1 MKMVILA
8 AGEGKRMRPLTANKP
23 KVMVPIANRPI
34 AEQLLVEAREA
45 GVTEFIFVVGYG
57 GDHVRA
63 YFGDGRKWGVSVDYA
78 EQRKQLGTADAL
90 RNLKKV
96 VMEPFLVG
104 NGDICVGR
112 ADIARLAASGR
123 PTLSVIEVEK
133 TEGLGIIEVDG
144 DRVIAIHE
152 KPEQPPSRL
161 ANAALYYLTPGI
173 FDAIERTEK
182 SVRGEYEL
190 PATLKILA
198 DSPEGLYTLVLR
210 AWLDVSY
217 PWDLL
222 EANRQALG
230 GLAPEVRGEVED
242 GAVLKGAVS
251 IGEGT
256 RVRSGSY
263 VEGPVIIGDNCDIG
277 PNCYIRPATAIG
289 DGCHIGAGVEIKN
302 CIIMN
307 GSKVPHLSYV
317 GDSVIGENCNLGAG
331 TKIANLRLDKRD
343 IRIRGVDTGRR
354 KLGAIIGDNVQTGIN
369 VSINV
374 GTMIGNDVF
383 IGPGRVVSGD
393 IQSNT
398 RYT

>member
-1 MKMVILA
+1 
-8 AGEGKRMRPLTANKP
+8 
-23 KVMVPIANRPI
+23 
-34 AEQLLVEAREA
+34 
-45 GVTEFIFVVGYG
+45 VVGYG
-57 GDHVRA
+57 GDHVRS

-96 VMEPFLVG
+96 VTEPFLVG

-112 ADIARLAASGR
+112 ADIARLAAARR

-144 DRVIAIHE
+144 DRVVAIHE
-152 KPEQPPSRL
+152 KPEHPPSRL

-182 SVRGEYEL
+182 SLRGEYEL
-190 PATLKILA
+190 PASLKILA
-198 DSPEGLYTLVLR
+198 DGPEGLYTLVLS

-222 EANRQALG
+222 EANHQALAD
-230 GLAPEVRGEVED
+230 LAPEVRGTVEE
-242 GAVLKGAVS
+242 GAVLKGAVA
-251 IGEGT
+251 IGEGS
-256 RVRSGSY
+256 RVRSGAY
-263 VEGPVIIGDNCDIG
+263 IEGPVIIGDNCDIG
-277 PNCYIRPATAIG
+277 PNCFIRPATAIG

-331 TKIANLRLDKRD
+331 TKVANLRLDKRD
-343 IRIRGVDTGRR
+343 IRVRGVETGRR

-374 GTMIGNDVF
+374 GTLIGNDVF
-383 IGPGRVVSGD
+383 IGPGRTVSGD

>member
-34 AEQLLVEAREA
+34 AEHLLVEAREA
-45 GVTEFIFVVGYG
+45 GVSEFVFVVGYG

-63 YFGDGRKWGVSVDYA
+63 YFGDGSKWGVAIEYA

-96 VMEPFLVG
+96 LPEPFLAG
-104 NGDICVGR
+104 NGDIIVGHE
-112 ADIARLAASGR
+112 DIARLVTCER
-123 PTLSVIEVEK
+123 PTMSVIEVANP
-133 TEGLGIIEVDG
+133 EGLGIAELDG
-144 DRVIAIHE
+144 DRVVALHE
-152 KPEQPPSRL
+152 KPEHPPSRM
-161 ANAALYYLTPGI
+161 ANAALYYLTPAI

-190 PATLKILA
+190 PTSLELLA
-198 DSPEGLYTLVLR
+198 DGPEGLHAIVLGS
-210 AWLDVSY
+210 WLDVSY

-222 EANRQALG
+222 NANQTILD
-230 GLAPEVRGEVED
+230 GLDPEIKGEVEERVTLS
-242 GAVLKGAVS
+242 GPVA

-256 RVRSGSY
+256 RVRSGAY
-263 VEGPVIIGDNCDIG
+263 IEGPVIIGDHCDIG

-289 DGCHIGAGVEIKN
+289 DGCHIGAGVEVKN
-302 CIIMN
+302 SVIMN
-307 GSKVPHLSYV
+307 GTKVPHLSYV

-331 TKIANLRLDKRD
+331 TKIANLRLDKRN
-343 IRIRGVDTGRR
+343 IRVRSLDTGRR
-354 KLGAIIGDNVQTGIN
+354 KLGAIMGDGVETGIN

-374 GTMIGNDVF
+374 GCMIGNDVF

-393 IQSNT
+393 IQSTT
-398 RYT
+398 RYC